1 VAPTEDLIVVLRK
14 FNDLANLVL
23 QRYPK
28 FTSDQH
34 SLRKTLQ
41 EVNDLISRYLQMIQD
56 DDYFRSVTGS
66 SWLPSRIE
74 FDSGGVIT
82 TELNRNDEC
91 KERLLRE
98 LSLILS
104 VTTKKDKPKSTMS
117 LSQIT
122 DAASL
127 ILRDHFSRQLR
138 ALRLWEQ
145 IKKREGID

>member
-66 SWLPSRIE
+66 SWLPSRID

-82 TELNRNDEC
+82 TELNKDEGR
-91 KERLLRE
+91 ERLLRE
-98 LSLILS
+98 LSLILD
-104 VTTKKDKPKSTMS
+104 VTTKKDKAKSTLS
-117 LSQIT
+117 LSEIT

-127 ILRDHFSRQLR
+127 VLRDHFSRQLR
-138 ALRLWEQ
+138 ALKLWEE
-145 IKKREGID
+145 IKKKEEIQ